1 MTVAAVVVAGGRGVR
16 FGGPKQFSVLG
27 YETVAARSVRV
38 SRSVADFVVLVVPDE
53 YDGPGEGADAVV
65 PGGDTRAASVRAGL
79 KALPDCDI
87 VVVHDAARPLASGA
101 LFRAVIAAVS
111 SGEAGGAIPGL
122 RVTDTVKRI
131 ANRDGQS
138 IVVGT
143 IDRSELVTVQTPQ
156 AFRRDVLE
164 RAHHTL
170 SDATDD
176 AALVE
181 AMGGVVVIVSGE
193 VSNLKITDPSDLL
206 RVATALEEDS

>member
-27 YETVAARSVRV
+27 DETVAARSVRV

-79 KALPDCDI
+79 KALPDCDV
-87 VVVHDAARPLASGA
+87 VVVHDAARPLASRR
-101 LFRAVIAAVS
+101 LFAAVVDAVT
-111 SGEAGGAIPGL
+111 AGADAAIPGL
-122 RVTDTVKRI
+122 RVTDTIKRI

-193 VSNLKITDPSDLL
+193 VSNLKITDPSDLQ
-206 RVATALEEDS
+206 RVAAALEEDS

>member
-1 MTVAAVVVAGGRGVR
+1 VTVAAVVVAGGRGVR
-16 FGGPKQFSVLG
+16 FGGPKQFSLVG
-27 YETVAARSVRV
+27 DETVAARSVRL
-38 SRSVADFVVLVVPDE
+38 SHSVADFVVLVVPEE
-53 YDGPGEGADAVV
+53 YEGTGEGADAVV

-79 KALPDCDI
+79 KAIPDCDV
-87 VVVHDAARPLASGA
+87 VVVHDAARPWASQQLFTAVVDAVTAGA
-101 LFRAVIAAVS
+101 DA
-111 SGEAGGAIPGL
+111 AIPGL
-122 RVTDTVKRI
+122 QVTDTIKRVE
-131 ANRDGQS
+131 NRDGQS

-181 AMGGVVVIVSGE
+181 AMGGTVVIVSGE
-193 VSNLKITDPSDLL
+193 VSNFKITDPSDLL
-206 RVATALEEDS
+206 RVAAVLEEDS

>member
-1 MTVAAVVVAGGRGVR
+1 VTVAAVVVAGGRGVR

-87 VVVHDAARPLASGA
+87 VVVHDAARPLASQR
-101 LFRAVIAAVS
+101 LFTAVVDADA
-111 SGEAGGAIPGL
+111 AIPGL

>member
-1 MTVAAVVVAGGRGVR
+1 VTVAAVVVAGGRGVR

-27 YETVAARSVRV
+27 DETVAARSVRV

-79 KALPDCDI
+79 KALPDCDV
-87 VVVHDAARPLASGA
+87 VVVHDAARPLASRR
-101 LFRAVIAAVS
+101 LFAAVVDAVT
-111 SGEAGGAIPGL
+111 AGADAAIPGL
-122 RVTDTVKRI
+122 RVTDTIKRI

-193 VSNLKITDPSDLL
+193 VSNLKITDPSDLQ
-206 RVATALEEDS
+206 RVAAALEEDS